1 MEGDGKELRGNAE
14 TLQKRLTAPGE
25 EGKAARGVGSE
36 NLGQE
41 IQHITRG
48 LPPPHPQGLSSVL
61 GLSL

>member
-14 TLQKRLTAPGE
+14 TLQKRLAPGEE
-25 EGKAARGVGSE
+25 EGKAARGMGSK
-36 NLGQE
+36 NLEKE

-48 LPPPHPQGLSSVL
+48 LPPPHPQGLSCVL